1 MNAYTAIH
9 FVMGFFYLTKKIIDE
24 GNNMTD
30 KIKHLIDVAAKRKK
44 AELLLKN
51 CRIIDVFSTEVIE
64 GNLAIDSGKIIGIG
78 DYQGLKEIDLNGKYL
93 SPGLIDSHVHMES
106 SMISPSQF
114 ARAVVPKGTTS
125 VITDPHEIANVCG
138 LEGIE
143 FMIKSTEDLPL
154 NVYFMLPSCVPA
166 TPFEN
171 SGAILEAG
179 ELKELITNP
188 MVLGLGEMMNYPGV
202 IQGDS
207 KIVNKLKLAQ
217 DNNKIIDGHSPDIS
231 GEELNA
237 YIIGGIKTDHECSTV
252 DEMQDRLRKGMY
264 ISIRE
269 GSAAKNLE
277 TLIKGI
283 TPENERRCLFCTDD
297 RHPEDIIET
306 GHVDNNVR
314 TAIKNGIDPITAIKM
329 ATINVCECYGIK
341 NLGAIAPGYDADLI
355 IVDSLEDFNILEVI
369 KNGKFVAKDDQPLF
383 QVKKEDITEVS
394 GTINFKKIHE
404 KDLKI
409 KLTSNRVNVMKLL
422 PHSLLTEKVIREVE
436 TDNRGYFKFNKDKDL
451 LKLAVI
457 ERHNATGNI
466 GFSLVE
472 NFNLK
477 GGAIASTVSN
487 DSHNIL
493 VIGDNDHD
501 MYLAIEEIKKI
512 QGGVVIVSNGKI
524 LKKLKLPIAG
534 LMSDEPIEIV
544 KDILEEM
551 LKIAYDK
558 LGVNR
563 DLDPFM
569 TLAFLALP
577 VIPEIKVTD
586 KGLFDVVNFKFIDIS
601 VND

>member
-1 MNAYTAIH
+1 MN
-9 FVMGFFYLTKKIIDE
+9 
-24 GNNMTD
+24 N
-30 KIKHLIDVAAKRKK
+30 KIKHLIDVASKRKK

-51 CRIIDVFSTEVIE
+51 CRIISVFSNEIIE

-78 DYQGLKEIDLNGKYL
+78 DYEGLNEIDLNGKYL
-93 SPGLIDSHVHMES
+93 SPGLIDSHVHIES
-106 SMISPSQF
+106 SMISPGQF

-125 VITDPHEIANVCG
+125 VIADPHEIANVCG
-138 LEGIE
+138 LEGIK
-143 FMIKSTEDLPL
+143 FMIKSSEDLPL
-154 NVYFMLPSCVPA
+154 NVYYMLPSCVPA

-179 ELKELITNP
+179 ELKELIGNP

-207 KIVNKLKLAQ
+207 KIVDKLKLAQ
-217 DNNKIIDGHSPDIS
+217 DNNKIVDGHSPNIG

-277 TLIKGI
+277 ALIEGI

-297 RHPEDIIET
+297 RNPEDIIET
-306 GHVDNNVR
+306 GHIDNNVR
-314 TAIKNGIDPITAIKM
+314 TAMKNGINPITAIKM

-355 IVDSLEDFNILEVI
+355 IVNNLEDFNVLEVI
-369 KNGKFVAKDDQPLF
+369 KNGKFVAKDGEPLF
-383 QVKKEDITEVS
+383 DVKKENITKVS
-394 GTINFKKIHE
+394 GTVNFKKIYE

-409 KLTSNRVNVMKLL
+409 KLTSNHANVMRLL

-436 TDNRGYFKFNKDKDL
+436 IDSKGYFKFNSDKDL

-457 ERHNATGNI
+457 ERHHATGNI

-493 VIGDNDHD
+493 VIGDSDHD
-501 MYLAIEEIKKI
+501 MHVAVKEIEKI
-512 QGGVVIVSNGKI
+512 QGGLVVVSKGKV
-524 LKKLKLPIAG
+524 LKKLELPIAG
-534 LMSDEPIEIV
+534 LMSDKPIEAV
-544 KDILEEM
+544 KEILGEM
-551 LKIAYDK
+551 LKIAYDR

-601 VND
+601 VNDQND

>member
-1 MNAYTAIH
+1 MN
-9 FVMGFFYLTKKIIDE
+9 
-24 GNNMTD
+24 D
-30 KIKHLIDVAAKRKK
+30 KIKHLIDVASKRKK

-51 CRIIDVFSTEVIE
+51 CRIVNVFSNEIIE

-78 DYQGLKEIDLNGKYL
+78 DYQGLNEIDLEGKYL

-106 SMISPSQF
+106 SMILPSQF

-138 LEGIE
+138 LEGIK
-143 FMIKSTEDLPL
+143 FMMDSTKDLPL
-154 NVYFMLPSCVPA
+154 NVYYMLPSCVPA

-171 SGAILEAG
+171 SGARLEA
-179 ELKELITNP
+179 KELEKLMSNP

-202 IQGDS
+202 IGGDS
-207 KIVNKLKLAQ
+207 KIIEKLKLAQ
-217 DNNKIIDGHSPDIS
+217 DYNKIIDGHSPDIKN
-231 GEELNA
+231 ERLNA
-237 YIIGGIKTDHECSTV
+237 YIIGGVKTDHECSTI
-252 DEMQDRLRKGMY
+252 DEMNDRLRRGMY

-277 TLIKGI
+277 ILIKGI
-283 TPENERRCLFCTDD
+283 TLENERRCLFCTDD
-297 RHPEDIIET
+297 RHPEDIMKS
-306 GHVDNNVR
+306 GHIDNNIR
-314 TAIKNGIDPITAIKM
+314 MAIKNKIDPITAIKM

-355 IVDSLEDFNILEVI
+355 IIDDLEKFNVLEVI
-369 KNGKFVAKDDQPLF
+369 KDGKFVAKDGKELF
-383 QVKKEDITEVS
+383 QVEKEDITKVS
-394 GTINFKKIHE
+394 NTINFKKIYE

-409 KLTSNRVNVMKLL
+409 KLTNNYVNVMKLL
-422 PHSLLTEKVIREVE
+422 PHSLLTEKVIRKVE
-436 TDNRGYFKFNKDKDL
+436 RDREGYFKFNDEKDI
-451 LKLAVI
+451 LKLIVV

-477 GGAIASTVSN
+477 EGAIASTVSN

-501 MYLAIEEIKKI
+501 IYLAIEEIEKI
-512 QGGVVIVSNGKI
+512 QGGVVIVSKGKI
-524 LKKLKLPIAG
+524 LEKLELPIGG
-534 LMSDEPIEIV
+534 LISDKPIEEV
-544 KDILEEM
+544 KDILEKM
-551 LKIAYDK
+551 HKIAHDR
-558 LGVNR
+558 LGVNK

>member
-1 MNAYTAIH
+1 MN
-9 FVMGFFYLTKKIIDE
+9 
-24 GNNMTD
+24 D

-51 CRIIDVFSTEVIE
+51 CRIINVFSNEIIE
-64 GNLAIDSGKIIGIG
+64 GDLAIDSGKIIGIG
-78 DYQGLKEIDLNGKYL
+78 DYQGLHEIDLNGKYL
-93 SPGLIDSHVHMES
+93 SPGLIDSHVHIES
-106 SMISPSQF
+106 SMISPGQF

-125 VITDPHEIANVCG
+125 VIADPHEIANVCG
-138 LEGIE
+138 LEGIK
-143 FMIKSTEDLPL
+143 FMIKSSEDLPL
-154 NVYFMLPSCVPA
+154 NVYYMLPSCVPA

-171 SGAILEAG
+171 SGAILEAR
-179 ELKELITNP
+179 ELKELISNP

-207 KIVNKLKLAQ
+207 KIVDKLKLAQ

-277 TLIKGI
+277 ALIGGI

-306 GHVDNNVR
+306 GHIDNNIR
-314 TAIKNGIDPITAIKM
+314 TAIKKGIDPITAIKM

-341 NLGAIAPGYDADLI
+341 NLGAIAPGYGADLI
-355 IVDSLEDFNILEVI
+355 IVDSLEDFNVLEVI
-369 KNGKFVAKDDQPLF
+369 KNGKFVAKDGEALF
-383 QVKKEDITEVS
+383 QVKKENITKVS
-394 GTINFKKIHE
+394 GTVNFKKIHE

-409 KLTSNRVNVMKLL
+409 KLTSNRANVMKLL
-422 PHSLLTEKVIREVE
+422 PHSLLTKKVVR
-436 TDNRGYFKFNKDKDL
+436 
-451 LKLAVI
+451 
-457 ERHNATGNI
+457 
-466 GFSLVE
+466 
-472 NFNLK
+472 
-477 GGAIASTVSN
+477 IASTVSN

-501 MYLAIEEIKKI
+501 MHVAIEEIEKI
-512 QGGVVIVSNGKI
+512 QGGVVIVSKGKV
-524 LKKLKLPIAG
+524 LKKLELPIAG
-534 LMSDEPIEIV
+534 LMSDKPIEVV
-544 KDILEEM
+544 KEILEEM
-551 LKIAYDK
+551 LKIAYDR

-601 VND
+601 VNDQKD

>member
-1 MNAYTAIH
+1 MN
-9 FVMGFFYLTKKIIDE
+9 
-24 GNNMTD
+24 D
-30 KIKHLIDVAAKRKK
+30 KIKHLINVAAKRKK

-51 CRIIDVFSTEVIE
+51 CRIIDVFSSEIIE

-78 DYQGLKEIDLNGKYL
+78 DYKGVKEINLNGKFL

-106 SMISPSQF
+106 SMISPGQF
-114 ARAVVPKGTTS
+114 ARAVVPRGTTG
-125 VITDPHEIANVCG
+125 VVTDPHEIANVCG

-143 FMIKSTEDLPL
+143 FMIQSSKDLPL

-171 SGAILEAG
+171 SGAVLEAG
-179 ELKELITNP
+179 DLEKLITNP
-188 MVLGLGEMMNYPGV
+188 NVLGLGEMMNYPGV
-202 IQGDS
+202 IEGDNR
-207 KIVNKLKLAQ
+207 IVDKLKLAQ
-217 DNNKIIDGHSPDIS
+217 NNNKIVDGHSPDIRE
-231 GEELNA
+231 EELNA
-237 YIIGGIKTDHECSTV
+237 YVIGGIKTDHECSTV
-252 DEMQDRLRKGMY
+252 EEMKDRLRRGMY

-269 GSAAKNLE
+269 GSAARNLE
-277 TLIKGI
+277 ALIEGI

-297 RHPEDIIET
+297 RHPEDIVES
-306 GHVDNNVR
+306 GHIDNNVR
-314 TAIKNGIDPITAIKM
+314 TAIRKGIDPISAIKM

-355 IVDSLEDFNILEVI
+355 VVDSLEDFNVVEVI
-369 KNGKFVAKDDQPLF
+369 KDGRFVARDGEALF
-383 QVKKEDITEVS
+383 EIEEEEITKVS
-394 GTINFKKIHE
+394 NTINFKKINKE
-404 KDLKI
+404 DLQI
-409 KLTSNRVNVMKLL
+409 KLTSNRANVMKLIS
-422 PHSLLTEKVIREVE
+422 HSLLTEKVVREVE
-436 TDNRGYFKFNKDKDL
+436 VDSEGCFKFSKDRDL

-493 VIGDNDHD
+493 VIGDNDSD
-501 MYLAIEEIKKI
+501 MYAAVEEIERI
-512 QGGVVIVSNGKI
+512 QGGVVIISEGRV
-524 LKKLKLPIAG
+524 LKKLELPIAG
-534 LMSDEPIEIV
+534 LMSDKPIEVV
-544 KDILEEM
+544 KDTLKEM
-551 LKIAYDK
+551 HRIAYDR

-586 KGLFDVVNFKFIDIS
+586 RGLFDVVNFKFIDIS
-601 VND
+601 VNE

>member
-1 MNAYTAIH
+1 MN
-9 FVMGFFYLTKKIIDE
+9 
-24 GNNMTD
+24 N
-30 KIKHLIDVAAKRKK
+30 KIKHLIDVASKRKK

-51 CRIIDVFSTEVIE
+51 CRIISVFSNEIIE

-78 DYQGLKEIDLNGKYL
+78 DYEGLNEIDLNGKYL
-93 SPGLIDSHVHMES
+93 SPGLIDSHVHIES
-106 SMISPSQF
+106 SMISPGQF

-125 VITDPHEIANVCG
+125 VIADPHEIANVCG
-138 LEGIE
+138 LEGIK
-143 FMIKSTEDLPL
+143 FMIKSSEDLPL
-154 NVYFMLPSCVPA
+154 NVYYMLPSCVPA

-179 ELKELITNP
+179 ELKELIGNP

-207 KIVNKLKLAQ
+207 KIVDKLKLAQ
-217 DNNKIIDGHSPDIS
+217 DNNKIVDGHSPNIG

-277 TLIKGI
+277 ALIEGI

-297 RHPEDIIET
+297 RNPEDIIET
-306 GHVDNNVR
+306 GHIDNNVR
-314 TAIKNGIDPITAIKM
+314 TAIKNGINPITAIKM

-355 IVDSLEDFNILEVI
+355 IVNNLEDFNVLEVI
-369 KNGKFVAKDDQPLF
+369 KNGKFVAKDGEPLF
-383 QVKKEDITEVS
+383 DVKKEDITKVS
-394 GTINFKKIHE
+394 GTVNFKKIYE

-409 KLTSNRVNVMKLL
+409 KLTSNHANVMRLL

-436 TDNRGYFKFNKDKDL
+436 IDSKGCFKFNSDKDL

-457 ERHNATGNI
+457 ERHHATGNI

-493 VIGDNDHD
+493 VIGDSDHD
-501 MYLAIEEIKKI
+501 MHVAVKEIEKI
-512 QGGVVIVSNGKI
+512 QGGLVIVSKGKV
-524 LKKLKLPIAG
+524 LKKLELPIAG
-534 LMSDEPIEIV
+534 LMSDKPIEAV
-544 KDILEEM
+544 KEILGEM
-551 LKIAYDK
+551 LKIAYDR

-586 KGLFDVVNFKFIDIS
+586 KGLFDVVKFDFMEIE
-601 VND
+601 VKE